1 MKDMTSATINKDINN
16 KTPLPPLKE
25 EEKVASNKTK
35 NATAYQV
42 SIRIGTIFVK
52 CTIKFSYNKKIDYG
66 NNILIIRD

>member
-42 SIRIGTIFVK
+42 SFTIGKTFINH
-52 CTIKFSYNKKIDYG
+52 TTKFSYNKK
-66 NNILIIRD
+66 N